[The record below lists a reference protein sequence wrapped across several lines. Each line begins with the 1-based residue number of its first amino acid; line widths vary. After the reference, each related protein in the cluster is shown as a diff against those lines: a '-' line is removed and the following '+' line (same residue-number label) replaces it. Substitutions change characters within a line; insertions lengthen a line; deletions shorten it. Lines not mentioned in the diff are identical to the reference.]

1 MTQQTSVFSTQFSDF
16 ARRGATVVRLCALM
30 LALSLISP
38 TTSYAQRS
46 GGPDQVNQEDL
57 HKEGALK
64 DLVVGKADAPITI
77 VEYAS
82 LTCGHCATFH
92 NQVYPKLK
100 ETYIDTGK
108 VRMIMREFPLNARA
122 YAASMITRCVSDGAR
137 GALVDGL
144 FETQGEWAFKRENK
158 EFKQALFNFTKQAG
172 LSEDDFNKCLAND
185 ELLKNLTGQ
194 FTKASQVFG
203 VDATPAFFVNGKR
216 LRGTPTFENIEEAI
230 KAELG
235 EGAAGE
241 DSAAD
246 SDVEEK
252 KDAES
257 K

>member
-1 MTQQTSVFSTQFSDF
+1 MTHLTSVCSTTSSNLRRSVIAF
-16 ARRGATVVRLCALM
+16 ARLFILV
-30 LALSLISP
+30 LALSVFGAASGQ
-38 TTSYAQRS
+38 AQRS
-46 GGPDQVNQEDL
+46 GGPDQVNIDDL
-57 HKEGALK
+57 HKQGALK
-64 DLVVGKADAPITI
+64 DLVVGKSDAPVTI

-92 NQVYPKLK
+92 NQVYPKIK

-137 GALVDGL
+137 EALVDGL

-172 LSEDDFNKCLAND
+172 LSEDDFNKCLANND
-185 ELLKNLTGQ
+185 LLNNLTGQ

-203 VDATPAFFVNGKR
+203 VNATPAFFVNGKR
-216 LRGTPTFENIEEAI
+216 LRGTPTFENVDEAI
-230 KAELG
+230 KAALG
-235 EGAAGE
+235 AGAKSDDKAASEG
-241 DSAAD
+241 DT
-246 SDVEEK
+246 K
-252 KDAES
+252 KDADS